1 MRMFFRS
8 VFNFFKP
15 NKVWLSLYFIMLT
28 LSIAC
33 QVLSIFVDSF
43 KDYLIFGF
51 LGTAWSTAG
60 YLLCECKID
69 KKGGDI

>member
-1 MRMFFRS
+1 MKMFFERIE
-8 VFNFFKP
+8 NFFKP
-15 NKVWLSLYFIMLT
+15 NKVWLIFYFVMLT

-33 QVLSIFVDSF
+33 QVLSMFVDSV

-60 YLLCECKID
+60 YLLCECKIN